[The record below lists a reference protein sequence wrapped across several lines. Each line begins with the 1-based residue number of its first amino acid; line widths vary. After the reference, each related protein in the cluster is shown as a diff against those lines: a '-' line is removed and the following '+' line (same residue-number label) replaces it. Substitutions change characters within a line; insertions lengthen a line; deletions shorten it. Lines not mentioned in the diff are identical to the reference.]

1 MRKFPQIRKQL
12 KINQDKEEVV
22 RSLKASPLA
31 PISDLPPRS
40 GSVHSFPFSYKVNH
54 SPLILCR
61 TSLDWKG
68 GRVGSAHCGLTLK
81 YNKYKTPK
89 YNVAQAK

>member
-22 RSLKASPLA
+22 RSLKANPLA

-40 GSVHSFPFSYKVNH
+40 GSVHSFPFPCKVNH
-54 SPLILCR
+54 SPIDLVQNQSRLE
-61 TSLDWKG
+61 G
-68 GRVGSAHCGLTLK
+68 GKVGSAHSV
-81 YNKYKTPK
+81 
-89 YNVAQAK
+89 VAQTQIQQIQLPNTMH